1 MDLYLLRHAIA
12 VPHGAPGFERD
23 SDRELT
29 PKGAKK
35 MRRAA
40 EGMQAMELSF
50 DIILS
55 SPFARAKQTAEIVAE
70 VFRAQK
76 RVEFTDLLAVGGDP
90 EELISLITTKHSAVQ
105 SILLVGHEPYMSS
118 LISLLVAGDQSV
130 AVTMKKGGLCKL
142 TIDTLLYGRC
152 ASLEWLLTPGQ
163 MVLMS

>member
-12 VPHGAPGFERD
+12 VPHGTPGFERD
-23 SDRELT
+23 SERELT

-40 EGMQAMELSF
+40 EGMRVMELAF

-70 VFRAQK
+70 VFGAQK
-76 RVEFTDLLAVGGDP
+76 SLEFTDSLAVGGDP
-90 EELISLITTKHSAVQ
+90 EELIKLINTKYSKIQ
-105 SILLVGHEPYMSS
+105 SILLVGHEPSMSS
-118 LISLLVAGDQSV
+118 LISLLLAGDQSV

-142 TIDTLLYGRC
+142 TIDTLRHGQC
-152 ASLEWLLTPGQ
+152 ATLEWLLTSSQ
-163 MVLMS
+163 MTLMR